1 MSIEMQRA
9 LLRRACARV
18 TETLALC
25 RDLPAGDLFLARL
38 ALIPVLG
45 LASRGPMLALPWREK
60 PLIDGKMRAA
70 GDDTYTPT
78 NDA

>member
-18 TETLALC
+18 TETLAVC
-25 RDLPAGDLFLARL
+25 RDLPAVELFMARL

-45 LASRGPMLALPWREK
+45 LASRGPVLALPWREK

-70 GDDTYTPT
+70 GDDTFTAT
-78 NDA
+78 HDV

>member
-18 TETLALC
+18 TETLAMC
-25 RDLPAGDLFLARL
+25 RDLPAEELFMARL

-45 LASRGPMLALPWREK
+45 MASRGPVLALPWREK

-70 GDDTYTPT
+70 GDDTFTPT
-78 NDA
+78 HDV